1 MFYFALL
8 MSSRGASVRYTLI
21 LDAFIKFCASGEV
34 ANSNRTLPVPFESS
48 WICHLLASSYRDF
61 FARSAERRTGQTS
74 SVRTRPSEILLTRL
88 SASTYVEFTSPQPHP
103 PHSERRPER
112 ARGSRL
118 SGAAI
123 QALPGPDS
131 VGVRLDLLL
140 RGNWREETGPPLRPQ
155 PPRQILPGAPDSH
168 IVHGYYNGELC
179 FRSTRNVIRSTTSMQ
194 IPSRGGKWHRE
205 VGAAPP
211 TTIVLRGSQILYS
224 LKA

>member
-1 MFYFALL
+1 MIQNPLL
-8 MSSRGASVRYTLI
+8 DDLEPELPLYLVYKTANGSYSIVVPRLLRTERGTANGTDVIRPHSAIRNP
-21 LDAFIKFCASGEV
+21 LDA
-34 ANSNRTLPVPFESS
+34 
-48 WICHLLASSYRDF
+48 
-61 FARSAERRTGQTS
+61 
-74 SVRTRPSEILLTRL
+74 
-88 SASTYVEFTSPQPHP
+88 
-103 PHSERRPER
+103 PER
-112 ARGSRL
+112 EH
-118 SGAAI
+118 
-123 QALPGPDS
+123 ALPGPDS